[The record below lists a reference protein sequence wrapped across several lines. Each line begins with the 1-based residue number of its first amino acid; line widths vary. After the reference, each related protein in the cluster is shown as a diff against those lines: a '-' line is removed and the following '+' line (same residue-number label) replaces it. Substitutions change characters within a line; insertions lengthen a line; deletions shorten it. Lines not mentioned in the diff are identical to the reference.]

1 MTGLSF
7 RLGSR
12 LLVALAC
19 AANLI
24 AAEPP
29 AIHVHNFAKVNDR
42 IYRGGE
48 PSLVGLQELGA
59 MGIKIDVDLRE
70 PGEAADFERKQ
81 AEKLGMKYVAV
92 PMNGFLAPTNAQIEK
107 VLSLLIQDKSDPI
120 FVHCRRGKD
129 RTGTVIACYRIQ
141 HDGWGNAAA
150 LEEAKKFGMSFA
162 ERGMRSYILHFKPLS
177 FSDISRLSPAAAD
190 RGQGASRSA
199 LTRLHSTI
207 YWNSPMSSS

>member
-1 MTGLSF
+1 MFTRVSF
-7 RLGSR
+7 RIGPR
-12 LLVALAC
+12 LLVALVC
-19 AANLI
+19 GAASLL

-29 AIHVHNFAKVNDR
+29 AIHVHNFAKVTDR

-48 PSLVGLQELGA
+48 PELVGLQELGA

-70 PGEAADFERKQ
+70 AGEASDFERKQ

-92 PMNGFLAPTNAQIEK
+92 PMNGFLAPSNEQMEK
-107 VLSLLIQDKSDPI
+107 VLFLLMQEKSDPI

-141 HDGWGNAAA
+141 HDGWSNAAA
-150 LEEAKKFGMSFA
+150 LAEARKFGLSFA

-177 FSDISRLSPAAAD
+177 SSDISRLS
-190 RGQGASRSA
+190 
-199 LTRLHSTI
+199 
-207 YWNSPMSSS
+207 SSNAQAGKAPPVQP